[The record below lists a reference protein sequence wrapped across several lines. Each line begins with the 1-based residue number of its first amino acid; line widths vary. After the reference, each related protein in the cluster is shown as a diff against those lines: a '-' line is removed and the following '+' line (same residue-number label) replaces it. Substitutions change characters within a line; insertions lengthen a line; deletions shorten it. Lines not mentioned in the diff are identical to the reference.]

1 MKQFLITASAFFLVF
16 SPGLHAKTV
25 RDYQAFYATGS
36 LKAGNTPIIA
46 LRKYTLDRKE
56 HLLAVNPE
64 TLETATIRRDE
75 AEINAAPFEDIR
87 RRLKT
92 TPYIQALDRSERNR
106 RPLQNAGIVRV
117 PSSPTGA
124 YLTIDLCPSKHPL
137 DRVLFTRLRSQ
148 FSAPDGPIP
157 VAISIT
163 GRWMEE
169 HAEEIGWLRNLE
181 KEKAFSIL
189 WVNHSYHHTNDKR
202 APLWRNFMLTP
213 KLDIEDEVLA
223 TEARMIEEELRPSI
237 FFRFPGLISN
247 GTLMKR
253 IGSLGLVAVG
263 SDAWLGK
270 NQWPRNGSI
279 VLVHANGNERVGIQR
294 FFKLL
299 DMKRRDIE
307 RKRWQMLDLR
317 KSMAEAKTGV

>member
-1 MKQFLITASAFFLVF
+1 MKKITIAACAFFLAC
-16 SPGLHAKTV
+16 SPALYAKTI

-36 LKAGNTPIIA
+36 LKAANTPIIA
-46 LRKYTLDRKE
+46 LRKYTLGRRE
-56 HLLAVNPE
+56 HLLAVNPD
-64 TLETATIRRDE
+64 TLETVSIRRDE
-75 AEINAAPFEDIR
+75 AEVTAAPFEDIR
-87 RRLKT
+87 RRMKT
-92 TPYIQALDRSERNR
+92 TPYVQALDRSERNR
-106 RPLQNAGIVRV
+106 RPLQNAGIVRM

-124 YLTIDLCPSKHPL
+124 YLTVDLCPSKHPL

-148 FSAPDGPIP
+148 FGGPDRPVP

-169 HAEEIGWLRNLE
+169 HPEEIDWLRNLE

-213 KLDIEDEVLA
+213 KLDVEDEVLA
-223 TEARMIEEELRPSI
+223 TEARMIEEGLRPSV

-247 GTLMKR
+247 GTLVKR
-253 IGSLGLVAVG
+253 ITSLGLVAVG

-299 DMKRRDIE
+299 DIKRRDIE

-317 KSMAEAKTGV
+317 KSMAEVKTGV